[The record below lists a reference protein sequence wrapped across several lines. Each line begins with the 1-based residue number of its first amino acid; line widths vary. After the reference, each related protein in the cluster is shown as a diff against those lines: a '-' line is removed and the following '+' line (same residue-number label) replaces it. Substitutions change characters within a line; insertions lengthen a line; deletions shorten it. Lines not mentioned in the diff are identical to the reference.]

1 MRLEDWRI
9 EVGAQVRVGGI
20 DAFRERKTDFGKLWG
35 RCAACF
41 VEAPKSE
48 RLGGGDFGRD
58 RAAGNERNAFG
69 SV

>member
-1 MRLEDWRI
+1 MRLEDWRV

-20 DAFRERKTDFGKLWG
+20 DAFRERKIGLGKLWG

-48 RLGGGDFGRD
+48 RTEGGDFGRGGAVGD
-58 RAAGNERNAFG
+58 ERSALG
-69 SV
+69 LV